1 MKLRQVVFAPGRSGA
16 LRDLGLLAL
25 RIGFAATLALSH
37 GYGKLED
44 LLEGSTR
51 FPDPLGIGS
60 LASLGLATFAEFF
73 CALALVVGFMS
84 RLACVPLVV
93 TFVVAFFLYHGADP
107 LEERELSLLYLVG
120 FTGLLLTGPGRFSLD
135 QWLRRK

>member
-1 MKLRQVVFAPGRSGA
+1 MKLRHVAFAPGRPGP

-25 RIGFAATLALSH
+25 RIGCAATLALAH
-37 GYGKLED
+37 GWGKLQD
-44 LLEGSTR
+44 LFQGSAR

-60 LASLGLATFAEFF
+60 LASLGLVTFAEFV

-84 RLACVPLVV
+84 RLACVPLVIN
-93 TFVVAFFLYHGADP
+93 FAVAFFVHHGADP
-107 LEERELSLLYLVG
+107 LDERELALLFLVV

-135 QWLRRK
+135 QWFRRR